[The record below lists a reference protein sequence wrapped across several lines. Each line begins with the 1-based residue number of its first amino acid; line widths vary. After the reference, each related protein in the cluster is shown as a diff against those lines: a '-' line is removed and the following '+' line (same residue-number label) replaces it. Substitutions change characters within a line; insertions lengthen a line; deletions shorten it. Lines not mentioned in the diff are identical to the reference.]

1 MQAVFSAVFVRGV
14 IRVFG
19 TLQQE
24 FSAWNEGSGYFHVA
38 EARAGTRELW
48 LMEKDKSIPVLP
60 SRSLERTIR
69 FYSRLG
75 FEGRLLAMGTW
86 AIVTRGDL
94 ELHFFPYPQL
104 QPAEN
109 YGGCYLRVSDVD
121 GLAAVFGQAEL
132 PRSGIPRVECVED
145 KVWRMREF
153 ALIDED
159 GNLVR
164 IGRPI

>member
-1 MQAVFSAVFVRGV
+1 VQAVFSAVFVRGV

-19 TLQQE
+19 TLQRE

-109 YGGCYLRVSDVD
+109 YGGVTCGCPMWMGWLRCSVRRNCRGRGYRVWSAWRTRFGGCVS
-121 GLAAVFGQAEL
+121 L
-132 PRSGIPRVECVED
+132 R
-145 KVWRMREF
+145 
-153 ALIDED
+153 
-159 GNLVR
+159 
-164 IGRPI
+164 